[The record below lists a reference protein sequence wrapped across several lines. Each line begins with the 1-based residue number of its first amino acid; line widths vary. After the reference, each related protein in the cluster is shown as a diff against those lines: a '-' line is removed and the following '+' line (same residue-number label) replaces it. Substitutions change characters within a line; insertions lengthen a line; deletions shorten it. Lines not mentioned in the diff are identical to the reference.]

1 MALDGKEL
9 EGDCGLTVDRC
20 PQPLSESKREN
31 ASIVSMQD
39 EGLVPN
45 EHMPLLACLLRAQA
59 VETSQKTVHIK
70 ECGPKSARVLWL
82 CVGTWKLML
91 ALFLAASINPACGK
105 NLKTS

>member
-59 VETSQKTVHIK
+59 VETSQKTVQK
-70 ECGPKSARVLWL
+70 RMWPQKCQSS
-82 CVGTWKLML
+82 L
-91 ALFLAASINPACGK
+91 ALCRNLEVDVGLVFWLASINPACGK